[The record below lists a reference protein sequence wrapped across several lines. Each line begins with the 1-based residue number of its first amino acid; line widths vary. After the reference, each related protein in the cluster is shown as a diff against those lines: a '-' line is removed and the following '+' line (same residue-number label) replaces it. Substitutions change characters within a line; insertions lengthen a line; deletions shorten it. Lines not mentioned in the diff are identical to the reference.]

1 MVIEVKVTFVGVLQR
16 VVGCREEVV
25 RVSEETTLGGLLRQL
40 VARHGHVL
48 EEHLLENG
56 DLAAL
61 VTILVNGRNALS
73 QGGLQARLSDGS
85 ESNVEIVV
93 LGPPLMG
100 G

>member
-1 MVIEVKVTFVGVLQR
+1 VVEVKITFVGLVRR
-16 VVGCREEVV
+16 VVGCREETVLV
-25 RVSEETTLGGLLRQL
+25 PEETTLGGLLREL
-40 VARHGHVL
+40 VARHGGEL

-61 VTILVNGRNALS
+61 TTVLVNGRNALS
-73 QGGLQARLSDGS
+73 QGGLQAKLTDGT

>member
-1 MVIEVKVTFVGVLQR
+1 VIEVKITFVGVLQR
-16 VVGCREEVV
+16 VVGCREEGVLV
-25 RVSEETTLGGLLRQL
+25 PEETTLGGLLREL
-40 VARHGHVL
+40 VARYGREL

-61 VTILVNGRNALS
+61 ATILVNGRNALT
-73 QGGLQARLSDGS
+73 QGGLQAKLSDGS
-85 ESNVEIVV
+85 ESHVEIVV

>member
-1 MVIEVKVTFVGVLQR
+1 MVEVKITFVGLLQR
-16 VVGCREEVV
+16 VAGCREEAVLV
-25 RVSEETTLGGLLRQL
+25 PEETTLSGLLREL
-40 VARHGHVL
+40 VARHGREL

-61 VTILVNGRNALS
+61 ATVLINGRNALT
-73 QGGLQARLSDGS
+73 QGGLLAKLSDGS
-85 ESNVEIVV
+85 ESHVEIVV

>member
-1 MVIEVKVTFVGVLQR
+1 MVEVKITFVGVLQR
-16 VVGCREEVV
+16 IVGCREEAVLV
-25 RVSEETTLGGLLRQL
+25 PEETTLGDLLREL
-40 VARHGHVL
+40 IRRHGREL
-48 EEHLLENG
+48 EEYVLENG

-61 VTILVNGRNALS
+61 ATVLVNGRNAVS
-73 QGGLQARLSDGS
+73 QGGLQAKLTDGS

>member
-1 MVIEVKVTFVGVLQR
+1 MVDVKVTFVGVLQR
-16 VVGCREEVV
+16 IVGCREEA
-25 RVSEETTLGGLLRQL
+25 VSVTEETTLGGLLREL
-40 VARHGHVL
+40 IARHGQEL

-61 VTILVNGRNALS
+61 ATILINGRNALS
-73 QGGLQARLSDGS
+73 QGGLQAKLTDGS
-85 ESNVEIVV
+85 ESHVEIVV

>member
-1 MVIEVKVTFVGVLQR
+1 MVEVKITFVGLLQR
-16 VVGCREEVV
+16 VVGCREEAVLV
-25 RVSEETTLGGLLRQL
+25 PEEATLGGLMREL
-40 VARHGHVL
+40 VARHGREL

-61 VTILVNGRNALS
+61 ATVLVNGRNALS
-73 QGGLQARLSDGS
+73 QGGLQAKLTDGS
-85 ESNVEIVV
+85 DSNVEIVV